1 MTESLGAWEGLGRPP
16 GREERLG
23 KSLALPSP
31 QAGPVLTL
39 PAPREPV
46 TAAGGGG
53 WGQAPPLKRA
63 YLLFWFKEEP
73 FGPSG
78 REGPV

>member
-1 MTESLGAWEGLGRPP
+1 M
-16 GREERLG
+16 
-23 KSLALPSP
+23 
-31 QAGPVLTL
+31 LTL
-39 PAPREPV
+39 PAPGEPV

-53 WGQAPPLKRA
+53 GWGRASPLKRA

-73 FGPSG
+73 VGPPG